1 MVVRNINAKS
11 VSGLWVRLRE
21 DNKRYDVRYLNNDTR
36 RMWTLNIGRKT
47 TWGLTAKGV
56 QYDDMLRSMKAGQY
70 DTHGWKLVPELD
82 YEMIGFKVSVPS
94 PLYAK
99 RVASMKLNE
108 FDRGW
113 TQKGENY
120 VSHKVYAYPVPSE
133 DMRADAVIEDSYN
146 NSEDY
151 DETVWDDD
159 VDAPTT
165 EELEE
170 YYNDV
175 ADDVADTVEPEPVTQ
190 EIPEVPPTVNT
201 NATVHVTIPTMM
213 KAVDLPEFA
222 GLGKPKVFRSE
233 GRKVAYVAVGNGKC
247 VIAYRDRYRP
257 GADRTLEKAL
267 SDYVRGLGFEMAA

>member
-1 MVVRNINAKS
+1 
-11 VSGLWVRLRE
+11 
-21 DNKRYDVRYLNNDTR
+21 
-36 RMWTLNIGRKT
+36 
-47 TWGLTAKGV
+47 
-56 QYDDMLRSMKAGQY
+56 MLRSMKTGQY

-120 VSHKVYAYPVPSE
+120 VSHKVYEYPVPSE

-165 EELEE
+165 EELAE

-175 ADDVADTVEPEPVTQ
+175 ADDMADTVEPEPVTQ

-222 GLGKPKVFRSE
+222 GLGKIRAFRSG
-233 GRKVAYVAVGNGKC
+233 GRKVAYVAVGGGKC

-257 GADRTLEKAL
+257 GADTTLEKAL